1 MILLER
7 YQTFC
12 LSIIFVC
19 ITINAIYL
27 ALKYE
32 KDYMKVIWSLVPI
45 FVPVL
50 GSAIYLIYFQIKE
63 KELKEIN

>member
-1 MILLER
+1 L
-7 YQTFC
+7 
-12 LSIIFVC
+12 

-32 KDYMKVIWSLVPI
+32 KNYMKVVWSLVPI

-50 GSAIYLIYFQIKE
+50 GGALYLVNFQIKE
-63 KELKEIN
+63 KELKGIN